1 MIKGFYTNYSYVAYV
16 DRDVDGDKMEFVS
29 DEEAREILEEEDDD

>member
-1 MIKGFYTNYSYVAYV
+1 MIKGYYTNYSYVAYV
-16 DRDVDGDKMEFVS
+16 DGDNGDKMEFVS